1 VTQSANV
8 GPCSR
13 FDHTFGV
20 PDAIFQYTSPTLV
33 GRSSS
38 HFTRVTRIFAA
49 EVAVELAFRVVHDLS
64 SSRASDYA
72 GNPGLNVPA
81 LETSRGVWFGALN
94 VCRELARCSRLDLRL
109 LWPEALDQP
118 LLANAQELTVQAMA
132 TEVSLIMGSLAGA
145 TLGGVHRDKLQA
157 RLSGSLAWLDQN
169 AHAVLQALP
178 PRDLSYLEVTL
189 FCLVTH
195 LGFRGILDPLP
206 YANLMQF
213 CERFGERR
221 SALSTPYRFDAP
233 PEAKSAAS

>member
-1 VTQSANV
+1 VTQPANV
-8 GPCSR
+8 GLRSG

-20 PDAIFQYTSPTLV
+20 PDAIFPNASPTLV

-49 EVAVELAFRVVHDLS
+49 ELAVETKFRVVPDLS
-64 SSRASDYA
+64 SSNANDYA
-72 GNPGLNVPA
+72 GNPGLSVPA
-81 LETSRGVWFGALN
+81 LESSRGVWFGALN
-94 VCRELARCSRLDLRL
+94 VCRELARCSRLDLRV
-109 LWPEALDQP
+109 LWPEALDQS

-132 TEVSLIMGSLAGA
+132 TEVSLIMGNLGGA
-145 TLGGVHRDKLQA
+145 TLGGVQRDKLQA
-157 RLSGSLAWLDQN
+157 RLRGSLAWLDQN
-169 AHAVLQALP
+169 ARAVLAALP

-206 YANLMQF
+206 FANLMQF

-221 SALSTPYRFDAP
+221 SALSTPYRFDA
-233 PEAKSAAS
+233 SN